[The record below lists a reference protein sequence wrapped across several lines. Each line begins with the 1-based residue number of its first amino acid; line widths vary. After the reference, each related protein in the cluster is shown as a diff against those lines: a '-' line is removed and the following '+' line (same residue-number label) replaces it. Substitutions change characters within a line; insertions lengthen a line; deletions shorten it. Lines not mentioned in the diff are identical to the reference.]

1 MMFFF
6 ALFFGSDLKD
16 NQIETIHEEVFQ
28 PLKSLE
34 ILYEKI
40 LFYFNNFV
48 RTIPFRYLNKN
59 RLTTLVHGM
68 IPRIPTLRTLS
79 LAQNHIRTISLD
91 ALDLPE
97 LEHLYLSENKLRLIY
112 NSTFSKLPNLLGL

>member
-1 MMFFF
+1 M
-6 ALFFGSDLKD
+6 
-16 NQIETIHEEVFQ
+16 
-28 PLKSLE
+28 
-34 ILYEKI
+34 
-40 LFYFNNFV
+40 
-48 RTIPFRYLNKN
+48 PFRYLNKN